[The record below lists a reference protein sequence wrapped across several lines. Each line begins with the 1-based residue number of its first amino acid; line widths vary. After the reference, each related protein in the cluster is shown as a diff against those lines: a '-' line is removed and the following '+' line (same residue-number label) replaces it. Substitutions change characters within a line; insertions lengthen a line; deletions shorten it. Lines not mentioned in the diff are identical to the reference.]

1 MNAKDAVLT
10 RRSVRKYKTDP
21 VPKELIEQLVLA
33 GRSAPTA
40 NNRQEIKIYV
50 IANDAKKIR
59 SIADKVIAN
68 RAKIGKQG
76 GWMDEYK
83 KKYQV
88 EDVIFYDA
96 PCMIVLVADKTED
109 KRAEYWYMMDGGIVA
124 ENIMV
129 MANGIGL
136 GSVPIGVANHL
147 NQDAVLDGIGADKS
161 KEQLLL
167 VVPFGYP
174 VDGYMEK
181 YVHEK
186 KLTSFVKYV

>member
-1 MNAKDAVLT
+1 MDAKKAILT
-10 RRSVRKYKTDP
+10 RRSIRKFKTDP
-21 VPKELIEQLVLA
+21 VPKELIEKLVLA

-40 NNRQEIKIYV
+40 NNRQEIKLYV
-50 IANDAKKIR
+50 IANNQKKIIE
-59 SIADKVIAN
+59 IADKVLEN
-68 RAKIGKQG
+68 RAKEGKDTA
-76 GWMDEYK
+76 WMDESK
-83 KKYQV
+83 KFYGV
-88 EDVIFYDA
+88 GNAIFYDA
-96 PCMIVLVADKTED
+96 PCFIALVADKTED

-124 ENIMV
+124 ENIMI
-129 MANGIGL
+129 MANGLGL

-167 VVPFGYP
+167 VIPFGYP